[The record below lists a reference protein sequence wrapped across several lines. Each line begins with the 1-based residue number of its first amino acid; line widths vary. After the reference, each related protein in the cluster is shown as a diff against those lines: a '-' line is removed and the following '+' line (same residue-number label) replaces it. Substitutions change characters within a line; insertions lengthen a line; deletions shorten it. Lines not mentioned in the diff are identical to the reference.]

1 MKINVLLVLV
11 AFTFFTFL
19 GLTIGEHLYQL
30 KMAEQG
36 LQQCVIAIDPDTYEA
51 VWTKDCPK

>member
-1 MKINVLLVLV
+1 MKINVLMVLV

-36 LQQCVIAIDPDTYEA
+36 LQECLIIIDNDSQET
-51 VWTKDCPK
+51 VWQKNCN